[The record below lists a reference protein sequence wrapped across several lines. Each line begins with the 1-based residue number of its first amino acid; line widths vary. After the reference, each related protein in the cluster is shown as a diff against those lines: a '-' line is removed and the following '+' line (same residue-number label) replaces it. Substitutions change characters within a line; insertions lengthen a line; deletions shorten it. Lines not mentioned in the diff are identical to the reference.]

1 MRRSQLRPPTAEAF
15 NAQQE
20 LAVALQQRAALDTY
34 SKGTILFREGEP
46 SRGVY
51 LLIEGAARLY
61 LQCDDTRTTTVR
73 HVGPGY
79 LLGLP
84 GTILNRSYLFTAKLT
99 RDSRVAFI
107 PSEELLDFLR
117 HRSDLC
123 FDVVELL
130 GGELIDL
137 PPTVHPRVTRHR
149 RHRMNA

>member
-1 MRRSQLRPPTAEAF
+1 MRRSQLRPPAAEAF

-20 LAVALQQRAALDTY
+20 LAVALQQRASFDAY
-34 SKGTILFREGEP
+34 PKGTILFREGEP

-51 LLIEGAARLY
+51 LLLEGAARLY
-61 LQCDDTRTTTVR
+61 LDCDDNRKTAMRN
-73 HVGPGY
+73 VGPGY

-107 PSEELLDFLR
+107 PSEDLLDFLR

-137 PPTVHPRVTRHR
+137 PPTVQPRATRHR
-149 RHRMNA
+149 RHRANA